1 MKELNFSKIERF
13 ICMYMSM
20 YTMAKNIMISDGLY
34 FKLKTI
40 KEMRN
45 ESFSEVITEL
55 VNNNKTKKMK
65 NLKEVYGCGATF
77 VLDLFDDGKRADR
90 IFFRRF
96 NNLLSQVF
104 D

>member
-1 MKELNFSKIERF
+1 
-13 ICMYMSM
+13 
-20 YTMAKNIMISDGLY
+20 MAKNIMISDGLY

-65 NLKEVYGCGATF
+65 NLKEVYG
-77 VLDLFDDGKRADR
+77 
-90 IFFRRF
+90 
-96 NNLLSQVF
+96 LLEGNKEHDKVWR
-104 D
+104 DTLKKGWNKWNKKYA